1 MRGERRKRR
10 SQVRLSAARTGERV
24 SVAANELLELVATI
38 VTDIFVNRHFSQ
50 APENGFS
57 FNSIAQV
64 GRGPQPSGEYVYRR
78 AVFLPPGCS
87 RWLIP
92 PPHRS
97 SQRMDVVCA

>member
-50 APENGFS
+50 APENS
-57 FNSIAQV
+57 FNSILSHKLV
-64 GRGPQPSGEYVYRR
+64 V
-78 AVFLPPGCS
+78 V
-87 RWLIP
+87 
-92 PPHRS
+92 RS
-97 SQRMDVVCA
+97 LRVSTFTAEQSSYHQDAYNG